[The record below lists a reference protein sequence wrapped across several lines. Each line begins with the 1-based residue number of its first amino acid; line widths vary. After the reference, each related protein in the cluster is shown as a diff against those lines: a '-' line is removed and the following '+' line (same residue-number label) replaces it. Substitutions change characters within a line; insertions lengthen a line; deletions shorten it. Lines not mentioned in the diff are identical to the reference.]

1 MRHWTTTEP
10 PIDDETRRT
19 FHRPSTYED
28 VKAKMRAMINR
39 GDSDYTVAAAL
50 CISVEEVRR
59 LAGGP
64 RK

>member
-28 VKAKMRAMINR
+28 VKAKVCEMINR
-39 GDSDYTVAAAL
+39 GDSDYTVASAL
-50 CISVEEVRR
+50 RISVEEVRR
-59 LAGGP
+59 LVGGP